1 MNPQDYLLRCADGWA
16 LHVVRYRPPAGAP
29 TGRGPAL
36 FVHGM
41 GANRHNFDLNARHS
55 LARDASRSGF
65 DAFVVELRGRG
76 RSQPPPGVRA
86 NWCFDDFLERDL
98 PVVMELVARETG
110 QPVHWVGHSMG
121 GMLGLAWAVRH
132 GEEQLRSLSLFGT
145 PLAFAR
151 GQLGLQA
158 WSLVVQ
164 LQRFLPTLDQEAWGR
179 RLVPVVR
186 RIPRALR
193 PFLRFLANP
202 DNVDLET
209 TADIFGHLVTNEAP
223 ALILQFADWVRAGE
237 FRTADRS
244 FSFTQHLA
252 RVHRPVLMVCGR
264 EDLMAPLQASARH
277 LPRLGS
283 QDVQRIVLS
292 RANGFSADYGHGDL
306 IIGRNAPVEVYPI
319 VLAWLRAVEAGC
331 SATPRLPLPPLRT
344 GTG

>member
-1 MNPQDYLLRCADGWA
+1 VNGQDYLLRTADGWS

-29 TGRGPAL
+29 AGHGPAL

-41 GANRHNFDLNARHS
+41 GANRFNFDLNESHS
-55 LARDASRSGF
+55 LAQAVSRAGF
-65 DAFVVELRGRG
+65 DAWLVELRGRG

-86 NWCFDDFLERDL
+86 NWCFDDFLQRDL
-98 PVVMELVARETG
+98 PTVMELLAQETG

-145 PLAFAR
+145 PLAFAK

-179 RLVPVVR
+179 RMVPLVR
-186 RIPRALR
+186 RLPKALR

-202 DNVDLET
+202 DNVDLEI
-209 TADIFGHLVTNEAP
+209 TADLFGRLVTNEAP

-244 FSFTQHLA
+244 FSFTRHLD
-252 RVHRPVLMVCGR
+252 RVHRPVLMVCGL
-264 EDLMAPLQASARH
+264 EDLMAPCQASARY
-277 LPRLGS
+277 LPSLGS
-283 QDVQRIVLS
+283 SSVQRIVLS

-306 IIGRNAPVEVYPI
+306 VIGRNAPAEVYPI
-319 VLAWLRAVEAGC
+319 VLAWMRAVESGT
-331 SATPRLPLPPLRT
+331 SALPRLPLPPLRP
-344 GTG
+344 GPG